1 MPQLFSPLVVK
12 GLRLDNRIVMP
23 PMASESAT
31 ADGFATEATFAY
43 YERRASGVG
52 LVITEHT
59 YVMRGG
65 KQSAKQLGIFDDRHI
80 EGLAELVRRV
90 HALGARIAI
99 QISHAGAAAKRD
111 ITGTRPV
118 GPSEVALPGRRAG
131 EETPAAMTSADIE
144 AVIEAFAEAAVR
156 ARKAGFD
163 AVELHGAHGYLLN
176 QFLSPL
182 TNRRTDEYGG
192 DLDGRL
198 RLPLEVVR
206 AVRGR
211 LGPDAVLMYRLGADD
226 GIPGGLTIEDGKYAA
241 KRLVAAG
248 IDIVDISGGLAG
260 SGRDREKRQ
269 GYFAPISSDIKRVV
283 EVPVIVTGGITDPEV
298 ADEIIRDGKADLVG
312 IGRALLKN
320 PTWPENARKVLEDL
334 EGLREIQVSSTEVF
348 RGKILRVTLD
358 TARLPNGREASRE
371 VVHHNGA
378 VTLIPVTDDGRLV
391 MVRQFRYPAGK
402 TLLEL
407 PAGKLDPGEDPLCC
421 AVRELKEETGG
432 TARSLRPVLEFY
444 TTPGFSNEY
453 MRMYLAEGVRLGK
466 MSPDDDEFLELELVS
481 RDEVQRKIEDGTIR
495 DAKTLV
501 GALYF
506 LTYCK

>member
-1 MPQLFSPLVVK
+1 MPRLFSTLSLK
-12 GLRLDNRIVMP
+12 GLTLDNRIVVP

-31 ADGFATEATFAY
+31 ADGFATEATFAH
-43 YERRASGVG
+43 YEKLARGIG
-52 LVITEHT
+52 LVIVEHT

-65 KQSAKQLGIFDDRHI
+65 NRSANQLGIFDDRHV

-90 HALGARIAI
+90 HARGARIAI
-99 QISHAGAAAKRD
+99 QITHAGAAARRD
-111 ITGTRPV
+111 VTGMRPI
-118 GPSEVALPGRRAG
+118 GPSEVPLPGRED
-131 EETPAAMTSADIE
+131 EETPAAMTRGDIE
-144 AVIEAFAEAAVR
+144 ALVEAFAVAAER
-156 ARKAGFD
+156 AREAGFD

-182 TNRRTDEYGG
+182 TNKRTDEYGG

-241 KRLVAAG
+241 RRLVEAG
-248 IDIVDISGGLAG
+248 VDILDISGGLAG

-269 GYFAPISSDIKRVV
+269 GYFAPLSSAIKRVV
-283 EVPVIVTGGITDPEV
+283 DVPVIVTGGITDPEV
-298 ADEIIRDGKADLVG
+298 ADEIVRDGKADLVG
-312 IGRALLKN
+312 VGRALLKD
-320 PTWPENARKVLEDL
+320 PGWAEKARKVLEDL
-334 EGLREIQVSSTEVF
+334 EGMRETQVSSTEVF

-358 TARLPNGREASRE
+358 MARLPNGREASRE

-391 MVRQFRYPAGK
+391 MVRQFRYPAGR

-407 PAGKLDPGEDPLCC
+407 PAGKLDPGEDPLSC
-421 AVRELKEETGG
+421 AERELREETGG
-432 TARSLRPVLEFY
+432 TARSLRLVLEFY

-453 MRMYLAEGVRLGK
+453 MRMYLAGGVRLGK
-466 MSPDDDEFLELELVS
+466 MSPDDDEFLSLELVS
-481 RDEVQRKIEDGTIR
+481 RDEVQRRIEDGTIR